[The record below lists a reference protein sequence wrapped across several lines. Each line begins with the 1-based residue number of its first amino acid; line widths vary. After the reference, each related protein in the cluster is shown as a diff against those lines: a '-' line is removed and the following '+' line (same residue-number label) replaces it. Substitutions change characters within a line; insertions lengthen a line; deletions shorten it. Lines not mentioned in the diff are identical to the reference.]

1 MERWELKLLES
12 VGSITFGMDRGEVRK
27 RLGDPV
33 TVFRKGKWSKNTTDD
48 YGRFHVFYTP
58 DDRVEAVEF
67 HKGVEIVLN
76 GQTVFPIKT
85 KEIEKVLPGIEKEG
99 DFFTSIENSI
109 AYQTNPVDAECFLAA
124 GAGYYA

>member
-1 MERWELKLLES
+1 MERWELKPLES
-12 VGSITFGMDRGEVRK
+12 VGSIMFGMDRKEARK
-27 RLGDPV
+27 RLGDQF
-33 TVFRKGKWSKNTTDD
+33 TEFRKTRWSKNTTDD

-85 KEIEKVLPGIEKEG
+85 KEIEKVLPDIEKDDVG
-99 DFFTSIENSI
+99 YISVKNSI